1 MDDVHVQKMVSDHKK
16 SVMKIGVTLNGY
28 PVVSETFIETF
39 LSHFEGH
46 ELVLFANLRNG
57 ARLSTHWRAKPYLN
71 RMPVLRQIPAY
82 FHVVLRMMFCFRRF
96 MNLYKKGVPVKR
108 LIADAC
114 IWTTDGL
121 DVLHFPFGNHVFG
134 REHYALQMGC
144 KASLSFRGSDVNV
157 FPVFHQ
163 LSYQMM
169 WPYIQKVQ
177 ANADE
182 LLHKLVQEHQLP
194 AEMPSEVIH
203 PALRD
208 AFRLKDEQINTI
220 CAERSYAQEHF
231 LTIGRLHWVKDY
243 PLIFYALSI
252 LKQRNIPFR
261 YTIIGGGPEREH
273 LYYLANELGIAEY
286 IEWKGS
292 MKSDAILKLMQS
304 CTLYLQ
310 SSLAEGF
317 SNSCIEAQSQGL
329 LCVVTQVSGMEA
341 CLENGKTGL
350 ISVSRRPEDFA
361 DALISMTELS
371 DDERKDRSVYAAKR
385 VRDLFT
391 ISRQRKQWLEFF
403 ETMN

>member
-1 MDDVHVQKMVSDHKK
+1 
-16 SVMKIGVTLNGY
+16 MKIGVTLNRY

-39 LSHFEGH
+39 LSHFDGH
-46 ELVLFANLRNG
+46 ELVLFANLNKG
-57 ARLSTHWRAKPYLN
+57 ARVRSGWRMKPYLN
-71 RMPVLRQIPAY
+71 HVPSIKQIPA
-82 FHVVLRMMFCFRRF
+82 FLHVLLLILFRFRRF
-96 MNLYKKGVPVKR
+96 WTLHRKGVPVKR

-134 REHYALQMGC
+134 REHYALVMGC

-157 FPVFHQ
+157 FPVFHH
-163 LSYQMM
+163 LNYSTV

-182 LLHKLVQEHQLP
+182 LLQKLVAVHQLP
-194 AEMPSEVIH
+194 DHLPTEVIP
-203 PALRD
+203 PALREV
-208 AFRLKDEQINTI
+208 FRLTDDQIDVI
-220 CAERSYAQEHF
+220 CTRRTYTREHF
-231 LTIGRLHWVKDY
+231 LTIGRLHWVKDF

-252 LKQRNIPFR
+252 LKKRGIGFR
-261 YTIIGGGPEREH
+261 YTIVGGGPEREH
-273 LYYLANELGIAEY
+273 LYYLANELDIAAD

-292 MKSDAILKLMQS
+292 LQSDAILKLMQS
-304 CTLYLQ
+304 CTMYIQ

-329 LCVVTQVSGMEA
+329 LCVVNRVSGMEA
-341 CLENGKTGL
+341 CIENGKTGV
-350 ISVSRRPEDFA
+350 ICDSRRPDEFA
-361 DALISMTELS
+361 DAILRLTELS
-371 DDERKDRSVYAAKR
+371 EEERQARAKYAAKR

-391 ISRQRKQWLEFF
+391 VQRQRKQWLDFF